1 MRAAFTYFNLLVSMT
16 ATVAWRRERG
26 GSNLIQSLSLSRSFV
41 EGVASLQRC
50 NAMPVHFAKCVESY
64 LMCTHSVIRDTEG
77 GLIPHGSCMPAN
89 VVTWN
94 TLQGFI
100 GVCEMARQK
109 RLRAKSLFHL
119 MLTIR
124 SGLITVDFVKFV
136 NMSKSSSRNSTI
148 A

>member
-1 MRAAFTYFNLLVSMT
+1 MCAAFTYFNLLVSTT
-16 ATVAWRRERG
+16 ATVVWRWG
-26 GSNLIQSLSLSRSFV
+26 GGELIVSLSLSRRLV

-50 NAMPVHFAKCVESY
+50 NAMPVHFAKCFESY

-100 GVCEMARQK
+100 GQW
-109 RLRAKSLFHL
+109 L
-119 MLTIR
+119 
-124 SGLITVDFVKFV
+124 
-136 NMSKSSSRNSTI
+136 
-148 A
+148 